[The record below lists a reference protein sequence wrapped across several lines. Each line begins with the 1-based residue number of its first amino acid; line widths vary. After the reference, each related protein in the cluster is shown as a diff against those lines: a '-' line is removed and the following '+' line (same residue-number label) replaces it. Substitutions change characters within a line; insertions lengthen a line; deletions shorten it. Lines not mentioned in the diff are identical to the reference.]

1 MIKQVLVVRKDLNMR
16 KGKIGSQCAHGATK
30 IFFDRKTI
38 SQKKSKDG
46 EVLGYE
52 MTILLTPD
60 MFEWITGIF
69 TKICVY
75 VNSEA
80 ELVELYRQ
88 AQEAGLPCAMIEDN
102 GLTEFHGQL
111 TKTVLAIGPADSSLI
126 DTVTGHLPLL

>member
-16 KGKIGSQCAHGATK
+16 KGKAIAQGAHAAMK
-30 IFFDRKTI
+30 IFFDEKSINTRKG
-38 SQKKSKDG
+38 KDG
-46 EVLGYE
+46 EILGYE
-52 MTILLTPD
+52 LNIQLRED
-60 MFEWITGIF
+60 MYQWVTGIF

-75 VNSEA
+75 VNSEE
-80 ELVELYRQ
+80 ELL
-88 AQEAGLPCAMIEDN
+88 ALKAKADALHLPTALVEDN